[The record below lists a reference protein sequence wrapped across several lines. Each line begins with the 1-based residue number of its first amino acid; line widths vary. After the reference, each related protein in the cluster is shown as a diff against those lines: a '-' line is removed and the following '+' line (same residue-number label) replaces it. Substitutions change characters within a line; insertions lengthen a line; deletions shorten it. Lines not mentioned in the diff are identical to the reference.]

1 MVPARVVVARLT
13 RVVCRVAS
21 FRVGF
26 VVMVRVFGCWRR
38 GVGS

>member
-1 MVPARVVVARLT
+1 MVLSRVVVT
-13 RVVCRVAS
+13 RVVRRVVC
-21 FRVGF
+21 RVGF

>member
-1 MVPARVVVARLT
+1 MVLARVVVTRLT
-13 RVVCRVAS
+13 RVVC
-21 FRVGF
+21 RVGF